1 MGNISV
7 AMIFIPLFTFLIIL
21 GAVYLALRS
30 LIRFA
35 IKEYRTKEASCIC
48 LGLKWIYPY
57 YFECII

>member
-7 AMIFIPLFTFLIIL
+7 AMIFVPLFTFLIIL

-35 IKEYRTKEASCIC
+35 IKEYRKKE
-48 LGLKWIYPY
+48 
-57 YFECII
+57 E

>member
-21 GAVYLALRS
+21 GAVHLALRS

-35 IKEYRTKEASCIC
+35 IKEYRKKE
-48 LGLKWIYPY
+48 
-57 YFECII
+57 E